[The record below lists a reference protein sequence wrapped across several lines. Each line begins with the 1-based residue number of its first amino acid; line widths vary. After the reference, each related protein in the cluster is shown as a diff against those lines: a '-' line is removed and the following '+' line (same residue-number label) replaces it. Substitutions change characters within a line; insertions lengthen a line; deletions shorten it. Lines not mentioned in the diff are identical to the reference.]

1 MDSLDLLAREDEF
14 KKLNKQLEKKTES
27 LMKEIEHVM
36 QKQDFFS
43 EFSHSLSATP
53 NTTPKRHQCHKT
65 PAPDAPVN
73 PIKPSILKKRTVK
86 SPKYITVDETRN
98 VEVELK
104 EDNVKRVVCD
114 CCLNN
119 KKEKRDDSAEFLQA
133 FVSVGV
139 QERVF
144 PQSFLKENISVE
156 SICKFLSSKVKLMQE
171 QIDKLQDAID
181 KKAIQCKAHLTQL
194 AELEGE
200 RMSLLNKN
208 NNLRSSAADAKAKW
222 MALEN
227 RLAEKDRLY
236 KAQRSECDK
245 LSLEAQKLRSSSA
258 AAAARHA
265 AQADALG
272 RVTQQ
277 LEALKVEHQAFRDS
291 TRSLSAS
298 HQTAIS
304 SLEAKIKHLKTDID
318 KKNALIDTLRRH
330 NAVLNTEAALRA
342 LEKDYS
348 NFLNQNL

>member
-43 EFSHSLSATP
+43 EFSHSLSLTP
-53 NTTPKRHQCHKT
+53 NSTPKRHQCHPPPPERT
-65 PAPDAPVN
+65 IN
-73 PIKPSILKKRTVK
+73 PIKPAIVKRRTIK
-86 SPKYITVDETRN
+86 SPKHITVDETKN
-98 VEVELK
+98 VSVEIKEEVR
-104 EDNVKRVVCD
+104 RVVCD

-119 KKEKRDDSAEFLQA
+119 KKEKRDDSSEFLQA

-144 PQSFLKENISVE
+144 PQSFLKDNISVE
-156 SICKFLSSKVKLMQE
+156 SICKFLSSKVKLMQD
-171 QIDKLQDAID
+171 QIDNLQDAID
-181 KKAIQCKAHLTQL
+181 KKAIQCKAHLTQV

-208 NNLRSSAADAKAKW
+208 NNLRSSAADAKAKC
-222 MALEN
+222 MGMEN

-245 LSLEAQKLRSSSA
+245 LSREVQKLRSDTS

-265 AQADALG
+265 AQNDALG
-272 RVTQQ
+272 RTTQQ
-277 LEALKVEHQAFRDS
+277 LEALKMEHQAFRDS
-291 TRSLSAS
+291 TRSLAAS
-298 HQTAIS
+298 HQSAIS
-304 SLEAKIKHLKTDID
+304 SLESKLKCLKSDID
-318 KKNALIDTLRRH
+318 KKNALIDTLRKH
-330 NAVLNTEAALRA
+330 NALLSTEAALRA

-348 NFLNQNL
+348 NFLNQDL